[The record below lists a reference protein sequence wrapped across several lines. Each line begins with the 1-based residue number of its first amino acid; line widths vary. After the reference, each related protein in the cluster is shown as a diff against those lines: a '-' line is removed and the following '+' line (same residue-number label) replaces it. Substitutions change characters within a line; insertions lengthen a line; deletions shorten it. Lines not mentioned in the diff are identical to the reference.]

1 MSSPP
6 EGVLQMDWSC
16 ISPCVKRLLVASF
29 LSFSVLSL
37 SHFSWAGEP
46 CRPPPASAERCG
58 PAGPGARASP
68 APDMGR
74 CAEPAPPPPPSS
86 PPRGAHRGR
95 LGTCRAQGPDWFW
108 RKRKKRKKKKPCFQ
122 RRARHPCGT
131 SLPLRGPPSNSTPG
145 KF

>member
-95 LGTCRAQGPDWFW
+95 LGTCRAQGPDWFSASP
-108 RKRKKRKKKKPCFQ
+108 RPHAPVAQ
-122 RRARHPCGT
+122 SP
-131 SLPLRGPPSNSTPG
+131 LPPPLPSG
-145 KF
+145 KVSVAASRPVA